1 LIQVGVRSISAG
13 IAALAFGVALESV
26 GTYVV
31 GAFGAGSRAVP
42 ARISSAF
49 ETIDSASTVV
59 ERFPA
64 SQAQA
69 NAAPA
74 KPSIR
79 VASAG
84 MELASYSSVPVRAA
98 PGSSFAERFLSDQ
111 ASDSFDDRFA
121 SAGFSFASVTAPERT
136 DSIAAN
142 SILLAQPNGAPRAP
156 VRSAA
161 ARSAPKL
168 ASVTSSSIANV
179 AKKRVHVADT
189 SSALGYATEG
199 DNHTDSHT
207 FENSHTAIY
216 DISAHTVYLPSGRRL
231 EAHSGLG
238 SHMDDPR
245 YVNVRHEGATP
256 PNVYDLK
263 LRESLFHG
271 VRALRL
277 TPAGEGKMYGRDGIL
292 AHSYMLGPNGQS
304 NGCVSFSNYQAFLDA
319 YLKGEVERLVVV
331 EHLDNVPAKAAS
343 DWLPEGLRNLFG
355 RSST

>member
-1 LIQVGVRSISAG
+1 
-13 IAALAFGVALESV
+13 
-26 GTYVV
+26 
-31 GAFGAGSRAVP
+31 
-42 ARISSAF
+42 
-49 ETIDSASTVV
+49 
-59 ERFPA
+59 
-64 SQAQA
+64 
-69 NAAPA
+69 
-74 KPSIR
+74 
-79 VASAG
+79 
-84 MELASYSSVPVRAA
+84 MELASFSSVPVSIRATGR
-98 PGSSFAERFLSDQ
+98 PGASFEERFSSDQ
-111 ASDSFDDRFA
+111 ASDSFDERFA
-121 SAGFSFASVTAPERT
+121 SAGFSFASVTTAPERT
-136 DSIAAN
+136 ASIVAN
-142 SILLAQPNGAPRAP
+142 STVSAQPNVGPRAP
-156 VRSAA
+156 ARSAA
-161 ARSAPKL
+161 ARSVPKL
-168 ASVTSSSIANV
+168 ASVTSSPVANIAN
-179 AKKRVHVADT
+179 KRVHVADT

-199 DNHTDSHT
+199 DNHTDNHT
-207 FENSHTAIY
+207 FENGRTAIY

-245 YVNVRHEGATP
+245 YVNVKHEGATP

-277 TPAGEGKMYGRDGIL
+277 TPVGEGKMYGRDGIL